1 METENRLGLLRQND
15 PQRRANP
22 PLKRVYFRCCLHALT
37 LVHRDI
43 NPAAYSEPPR
53 RNADLPSNTARI
65 CFRGR
70 PAEPGQAVHPPS
82 VKYKRAR
89 KQPNSSRAERRR
101 VRWFCHPKGIVS
113 SSPGLPSPRGYPG
126 LASVRSSTPTGLR
139 PRSTIG
145 PQPRWGWPTPPAFPR
160 VARGSQPWALGR
172 NPFGIQ
178 RWNFRKAGAQILAA
192 LDYKSALRHSSCGQG
207 HLGGRVAERS
217 AGLIRSDLR
226 FQRFHPRVVGLGG
239 G

>member
-1 METENRLGLLRQND
+1 MPPGFASGAD
-15 PQRRANP
+15 PQSQAKPFTRAASSTSGRANSP
-22 PLKRVYFRCCLHALT
+22 IP
-37 LVHRDI
+37 I
-43 NPAAYSEPPR
+43 
-53 RNADLPSNTARI
+53 
-65 CFRGR
+65 
-70 PAEPGQAVHPPS
+70 
-82 VKYKRAR
+82 
-89 KQPNSSRAERRR
+89 SRAERPRD
-101 VRWFCHPKGIVS
+101 RWFCHPKGIVS